1 MLPYVYSHVTA
12 QSPAPGGVAL
22 RHGMLSSSCHRIVLA
37 TAPGVPTPQ
46 HRFPDPQKLAAGFQL
61 AFSRT
66 GPQTVC
72 CSPLP
77 VVRFGGEHNV
87 LSLHTHHRSSQ
98 DCTCRP
104 AVAMNKCLGN
114 GNLNR
119 QFETNSESNEVCTSG
134 LISAQCHRHQNIFC
148 QFSEGNMAIGTYQM
162 LCTSYM
168 CVYASTRYAA
178 ARAVRGARGIVWSGG
193 IIC

>member
-1 MLPYVYSHVTA
+1 MVELEMELEVSYNENYCLEGRAGDTIGAWQPDRTA
-12 QSPAPGGVAL
+12 CCAWTGHGWGRQWWPAIRTSNGHLGAHL
-22 RHGMLSSSCHRIVLA
+22 RCTLSSSCHRIVLA

-66 GPQTVC
+66 GPKTVS

-104 AVAMNKCLGN
+104 VVAIRILYPLYPMV
-114 GNLNR
+114 
-119 QFETNSESNEVCTSG
+119 TT
-134 LISAQCHRHQNIFC
+134 
-148 QFSEGNMAIGTYQM
+148 
-162 LCTSYM
+162 
-168 CVYASTRYAA
+168 
-178 ARAVRGARGIVWSGG
+178 
-193 IIC
+193 

>member
-1 MLPYVYSHVTA
+1 MRCT
-12 QSPAPGGVAL
+12 
-22 RHGMLSSSCHRIVLA
+22 LSSSCHRIVLA

-46 HRFPDPQKLAAGFQL
+46 HRFSDPQKLAAGFQL

-66 GPQTVC
+66 GPKTVS

-104 AVAMNKCLGN
+104 AVAMMKY
-114 GNLNR
+114 R
-119 QFETNSESNEVCTSG
+119 HNECVGQDQTQNVCVWHRAKRTG
-134 LISAQCHRHQNIFC
+134 VSATTHGVHAFTDP
-148 QFSEGNMAIGTYQM
+148 GPP
-162 LCTSYM
+162 SYLKRWPRSKGILWW
-168 CVYASTRYAA
+168 VVVRAYYGSTL
-178 ARAVRGARGIVWSGG
+178 
-193 IIC
+193 

>member
-1 MLPYVYSHVTA
+1 M
-12 QSPAPGGVAL
+12 AL
-22 RHGMLSSSCHRIVLA
+22 RHLMLSSSCHRIVLA

-46 HRFPDPQKLAAGFQL
+46 HRFADPQKLAAGFQL

-66 GPQTVC
+66 GPKTVS

-104 AVAMNKCLGN
+104 AVAISIGHAAHAKCAPTMAPAQPSYVVATSATTRRTECEDHLGPDEWASSW
-114 GNLNR
+114 R
-119 QFETNSESNEVCTSG
+119 VAPQPPPKPAVCPQPC
-134 LISAQCHRHQNIFC
+134 A
-148 QFSEGNMAIGTYQM
+148 
-162 LCTSYM
+162 
-168 CVYASTRYAA
+168 
-178 ARAVRGARGIVWSGG
+178 
-193 IIC
+193 

>member
-1 MLPYVYSHVTA
+1 MAERSTSIGAWQPDRTA
-12 QSPAPGGVAL
+12 CCAWTGHGWGRQWWPAIRTSNGHLGAHL
-22 RHGMLSSSCHRIVLA
+22 RCTLSSSCHRIVLA

-46 HRFPDPQKLAAGFQL
+46 HRFADPQKLAAGFQL

-66 GPQTVC
+66 GPKTVS

-104 AVAMNKCLGN
+104 AVATKQWKIRHRKIELTQW
-114 GNLNR
+114 NLK
-119 QFETNSESNEVCTSG
+119 
-134 LISAQCHRHQNIFC
+134 
-148 QFSEGNMAIGTYQM
+148 EGH
-162 LCTSYM
+162 
-168 CVYASTRYAA
+168 
-178 ARAVRGARGIVWSGG
+178 GG
-193 IIC
+193 IRTPINL

>member
-1 MLPYVYSHVTA
+1 MSVARATSLQRCSCTTCGQPKPHSEAHRDTIGAWQPDRTA
-12 QSPAPGGVAL
+12 CCARTGHGWGRQWWPAIRTSNGHLGAHL
-22 RHGMLSSSCHRIVLA
+22 RCTLSSSCHSIALA
-37 TAPGVPTPQ
+37 TAPGAPTPQ

-66 GPQTVC
+66 GPKTVS

-104 AVAMNKCLGN
+104 AVAINVAIDVVCLG
-114 GNLNR
+114 R
-119 QFETNSESNEVCTSG
+119 IEF
-134 LISAQCHRHQNIFC
+134 
-148 QFSEGNMAIGTYQM
+148 
-162 LCTSYM
+162 
-168 CVYASTRYAA
+168 
-178 ARAVRGARGIVWSGG
+178 AR
-193 IIC
+193 

>member
-1 MLPYVYSHVTA
+1 MWEDDGFLDQYLDDSLISSEYEDETPDPKNPLKMIPGHRQHVLQFLAIRTSNGHLA
-12 QSPAPGGVAL
+12 APL
-22 RHGMLSSSCHRIVLA
+22 RCTLSSSCHRIALA

-46 HRFPDPQKLAAGFQL
+46 HHFPDSQKLAAGFQL

-66 GPQTVC
+66 GPKTVS

-104 AVAMNKCLGN
+104 AVAITISLPNDQL
-114 GNLNR
+114 
-119 QFETNSESNEVCTSG
+119 EVEG
-134 LISAQCHRHQNIFC
+134 FFFIS
-148 QFSEGNMAIGTYQM
+148 
-162 LCTSYM
+162 
-168 CVYASTRYAA
+168 
-178 ARAVRGARGIVWSGG
+178 
-193 IIC
+193 

>member
-1 MLPYVYSHVTA
+1 MLLESRIMLKYYARNDVSLLT
-12 QSPAPGGVAL
+12 GGWRPQVVEVQRSRRCVAL
-22 RHGMLSSSCHRIVLA
+22 RHLMLSSSCHRIVLA

-46 HRFPDPQKLAAGFQL
+46 HRFSDPQKLAAGFQL

-66 GPQTVC
+66 GPKTVS

-104 AVAMNKCLGN
+104 AVAISTVLGRTQ
-114 GNLNR
+114 LPTR
-119 QFETNSESNEVCTSG
+119 ARSTVPVRMPVRESP
-134 LISAQCHRHQNIFC
+134 L
-148 QFSEGNMAIGTYQM
+148 
-162 LCTSYM
+162 L
-168 CVYASTRYAA
+168 
-178 ARAVRGARGIVWSGG
+178 
-193 IIC
+193 IICAATI